1 MSKVALI
8 IIYNHQYNK
17 NIEVLEKLY
26 GHRFNN
32 IFHLVPFYKG
42 TKKNVISVYENS
54 YYFQGYVS
62 QGLNSFFKEEY
73 VHYFFIGDDLLLNPK
88 INENNYTE
96 YLKLDE
102 YTSFIP
108 GFMSLHKLDFLWT
121 YTKDAL
127 GYNLF
132 IDGIEVKSMVP
143 TYEQAIL
150 LFEKFNLEIG
160 PLKFEQL
167 FNKPILKYNFK
178 ALKGFIGYHY
188 KKSLNKKYDL
198 SYPIVGSYSDI
209 FVVSSNTIKDFCLYS
224 GVFAATNMF
233 VELAIPT
240 AMVLSATKIVTE
252 KDLDL
257 QGKAL
262 WSKEDY
268 QILDEYNYNLNTLQK
283 DFPENH
289 LYIHPI
295 KLSKWK

>member
-17 NIEVLEKLY
+17 NIEVLDKLY
-26 GHRFNN
+26 GDRFSN

-42 TKKNVISVYENS
+42 TKENVISVYENS

-62 QGLNSFFKEEY
+62 QGLSSFFKDEY

-88 INENNYTE
+88 INESNYTE
-96 YLKLDE
+96 NLKLDKD
-102 YTSFIP
+102 TSFIP
-108 GFMSLHKLDFLWT
+108 GFMSLHKLDFLWPH
-121 YTKDAL
+121 TKDAL
-127 GYNLF
+127 NYNLS
-132 IDGIEVKSMVP
+132 IDGIEAKSMLP
-143 TYEQAIL
+143 NYEEAIL
-150 LFEKFNLEIG
+150 LFKKFNLEIDS
-160 PLKFEQL
+160 LKFEQL
-167 FNKPILKYNFK
+167 FNRPLLRYNFK
-178 ALKGFIGYHY
+178 ALKRFIAYHY
-188 KKSLNKKYDL
+188 KKRLNKEYNL

-224 GVFAATNMF
+224 GVFSATNMF

-240 AMVLSATKIVTE
+240 AMVLSAKKIVTE

-257 QGKAL
+257 QGIAL
-262 WSKEDY
+262 WSMEDY
-268 QILDEYNYNLNTLQK
+268 KILDKYNYNLNGLQN
-283 DFPENH
+283 DFPEKY